1 LINFLKKLGEV
12 RKNRLRRRSRLPT
25 PFFLLISKKRGLVGT
40 KSKFRKSL
48 HECAHVDVCNTRR
61 ARTHMQPS
69 LSCATSRS
77 EVPTLLT
84 SRSHRPTSSIHD
96 QFLSIPVDRTVP
108 ILMLSRCQIGARQ
121 GTRSD
126 PRSGILRIPKFAFF
140 RVLEVS
146 LEKSQFFTPRV
157 DPEFEHF
164 LRSNSVTPRGA
175 GGARIRPPTRGGE
188 FEVPTELGWSLPGS
202 TPTGADPPPWNRVV

>member
-1 LINFLKKLGEV
+1 
-12 RKNRLRRRSRLPT
+12 
-25 PFFLLISKKRGLVGT
+25 
-40 KSKFRKSL
+40 
-48 HECAHVDVCNTRR
+48 
-61 ARTHMQPS
+61 MQPS

-175 GGARIRPPTRGGE
+175 GGARIRTPTRGVNSRSQPSSVGACQDRLRQGQIRH
-188 FEVPTELGWSLPGS
+188 PGTGWS
-202 TPTGADPPPWNRVV
+202 DPVLGQGLATSVGRRQRRVGDARSGTLNRVPDRALRHVDLRVPDRHS